1 MDIRLFICERLK
13 RSISVIN
20 EDGGKFLHHTPL
32 ELQKRPYT
40 HDIGRFCTMICEDS
54 VEVDTLEK
62 AKTIPSICFPGGMER
77 QKEVL

>member
-20 EDGGKFLHHTPL
+20 GGVEISSHPTL
-32 ELQKRPYT
+32 ELRKRTYT
-40 HDIGRFCTMICEDS
+40 HDIGRSCTMICEDS

-77 QKEVL
+77 